1 MSAASWHIAI
11 FILDKRSHSTTIKWK
26 LPVSQKNSQ
35 LSQKNSQLS
44 QKKTLNYLKK
54 TQKNRES
61 VPSYIARR
69 IGGDNSLV
77 GRHTR
82 LASATKTLVGTPS
95 PACEFRGA
103 KAHR

>member
-11 FILDKRSHSTTIKWK
+11 FILDKRSHST
-26 LPVSQKNSQ
+26 KNSQ
-35 LSQKNSQLS
+35 PSQKKTLNCL
-44 QKKTLNYLKK
+44 KKTLNYLKK
-54 TQKNRES
+54 TLNYIKKRES

-82 LASATKTLVGTPS
+82 LASANQNT
-95 PACEFRGA
+95 R
-103 KAHR
+103 